1 MIKTNQDVIEQSLK
15 FLNQY
20 ATFNEHAVKKYN
32 PLLYKHV
39 LSKFQSFEKLL
50 KSNKDLFDSGSR
62 IWNYNNICLSYDKIP
77 KKSLNIISQQYKNIK
92 EQIESTFIKP
102 INDERIG
109 NEIDFTLTLED
120 YLNTELNFIN
130 NKFHILHSDINNK
143 YNANFIILEKDYNY
157 KKENVSNN
165 HYAKYVA
172 YANGIINKSKFPVVI
187 NYVEYQT
194 KIDDIINNLFSCG
207 INVYKNFNFI
217 AIDPPIKTNL
227 GFCVFNYNN
236 GDYKIVESGTLKL
249 NRYHYRGQSLMEMY
263 NLMLEKIKTHKCKAM
278 VSESSFGFGVP
289 KIRTLLG
296 ENVGLLNFIAE
307 YYNIPFISIS
317 PLHFKS
323 IVLGDRN
330 SDKNLTI
337 KWVSEMTGK
346 SGMEE
351 HEADAYT
358 IGIAFMVDRE
368 LINLPIQK
376 TV

>member
-1 MIKTNQDVIEQSLK
+1 MIKTNQDVIDQSLK

-32 PLLYKHV
+32 PLLHKHV
-39 LSKFQSFEKLL
+39 LSKFDSFENIIK
-50 KSNKDLFDSGSR
+50 KNKNLFDSGSR

-77 KKSLNIISQQYKNIK
+77 KKSLNIISKQYENIK
-92 EQIESTFIKP
+92 EEIKETFVYPVNNYICD
-102 INDERIG
+102 I
-109 NEIDFTLTLED
+109 TLDLED
-120 YLNTELNFIN
+120 YLNTELNFIH
-130 NKFHILHSDINNK
+130 NKFSILYSDNKNK
-143 YNANFIILEKDYNY
+143 YNANFIILEQDYNF

-165 HYAKYVA
+165 YYAKYTA
-172 YANGIINKSKFPVVI
+172 YVNGIINKSKFPVVI
-187 NYVEYQT
+187 NYVENT
-194 KIDDIINNLFSCG
+194 TIDNIISNLFSGG
-207 INVYKNFNFI
+207 INIYKNFNFI

-236 GDYKIVESGTLKL
+236 GDYKVIESGTLKL
-249 NRYHYRGQSLMEMY
+249 KKYHYRGQSLMEMY
-263 NLMLEKIKTHKCKAM
+263 NLMFEKIKTHKCKAM
-278 VSESSFGFGVP
+278 ISESSFGFGVP

-330 SDKNLTI
+330 SDKNITI

-368 LINLPIQK
+368 LVNLPIQK